1 MIWVVREKIH
11 EETKDMTETEWNAC
25 VQESNERTEAAI
37 VRIRTEKQAA
47 VAAGQVM
54 KKAWE

>member
-1 MIWVVREKIH
+1 MVREKIH